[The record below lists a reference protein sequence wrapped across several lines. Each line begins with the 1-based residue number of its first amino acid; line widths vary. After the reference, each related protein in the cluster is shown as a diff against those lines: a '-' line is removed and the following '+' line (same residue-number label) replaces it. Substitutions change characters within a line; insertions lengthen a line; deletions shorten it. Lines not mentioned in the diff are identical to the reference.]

1 MAAMEKAAYA
11 AAKGDNMTPIA
22 VTLLTG
28 FLGAGKTTLLRHI
41 LNEQHG
47 FKIAVIE
54 NEFGEVSVDDQLIG
68 DRATQIKTLTNGCI
82 CCTRSNELEDALL
95 DLLDNR
101 DNGTIHFDRL
111 VIECTGMADPGPII
125 QTFFSHE
132 ILCERYLLDG
142 VIALVDAVHADD
154 QMNQFTIAQSQVGY
168 ADRILLTKT
177 DVAGDTEK
185 LRERLTRINARAPI
199 YTVIHGD
206 IDLSQLFNTNGFML
220 EENVTSKPRFHFMA
234 DKQNDVSSIV
244 VELDYPVDI
253 SDVSRVMENLLLDF
267 ADKLLRYKGMLWID
281 GEPNRLLFQGVQRLY
296 SADWDRPWAD
306 ETPHSTMVFIGL
318 ALPEEEIRAAFAS
331 LKK

>member
-1 MAAMEKAAYA
+1 MA
-11 AAKGDNMTPIA
+11 PIA

-95 DLLDNR
+95 DLLDSR
-101 DNGTIHFDRL
+101 DRGEIEFDRL

-132 ILCERYLLDG
+132 VLCERYLLDG
-142 VIALVDAVHADD
+142 VIALVDAVHADQ
-154 QMNQFTIAQSQVGY
+154 QMDQFTIAQSQVGY

-185 LRERLTRINARAPI
+185 LRERLARINARAPV

-206 IDLSQLFNTNGFML
+206 IDQASRLTPAALCWKKRLSAPHRAFILWQKNRM
-220 EENVTSKPRFHFMA
+220 TSRRLWSSSTIRWISVKFH
-234 DKQNDVSSIV
+234 
-244 VELDYPVDI
+244 
-253 SDVSRVMENLLLDF
+253 
-267 ADKLLRYKGMLWID
+267 G
-281 GEPNRLLFQGVQRLY
+281 
-296 SADWDRPWAD
+296 
-306 ETPHSTMVFIGL
+306 
-318 ALPEEEIRAAFAS
+318 
-331 LKK
+331 

>member
-1 MAAMEKAAYA
+1 M
-11 AAKGDNMTPIA
+11 NPIP

-41 LNEQHG
+41 LNADHG

-54 NEFGEVSVDDQLIG
+54 NEFGEVSMDDQLIG
-68 DRATQIKTLTNGCI
+68 DRATQITTLTNGCI
-82 CCTRSNELEDALL
+82 CCSRSNELEDALL
-95 DLLDNR
+95 DLLDGR
-101 DNGTIHFDRL
+101 DRGALEFDRL
-111 VIECTGMADPGPII
+111 IIECTGMADPGPIV

-132 ILCERYLLDG
+132 ILCERYMLDG

-154 QMNQFTIAQSQVGY
+154 QMNQFTLAQSQVGY

-177 DVAGDTEK
+177 DVAQDAEK

-199 YTVIHGD
+199 YTVTHGD
-206 IDLSQLFNTNGFML
+206 IDLEHLFNTNGFML
-220 EENVTSKPRFHFMA
+220 EENVIQSKPRFHFMA
-234 DKQNDVSSIV
+234 DKQNDITSIV

-296 SADWDRPWAD
+296 SADWDRPWGD
-306 ETPHSTMVFIGL
+306 ETPHSVLVFIGVQ
-318 ALPEEEIRAAFAS
+318 LPEAEIRQAFAG
-331 LKK
+331 LKR

>member
-177 DVAGDTEK
+177 DVASDTEK

-244 VELDYPVDI
+244 VELGYPVDI

-296 SADWDRPWAD
+296 SADWDRPWGD

>member
-1 MAAMEKAAYA
+1 
-11 AAKGDNMTPIA
+11 MTPIA

-95 DLLDNR
+95 DLLDSR
-101 DNGTIHFDRL
+101 DRGDIDFDRL

-132 ILCERYLLDG
+132 IICQRYLLDG
-142 VIALVDAVHADD
+142 VIALVDAVHADE

-177 DVAGDTEK
+177 DVAGESEK
-185 LRERLTRINARAPI
+185 LRERLARINARAPV
-199 YTVIHGD
+199 YTVTHGD
-206 IDLSQLFNTNGFML
+206 IDLSLLFDTNGFML
-220 EENVTSKPRFHFMA
+220 EENVS
-234 DKQNDVSSIV
+234 
-244 VELDYPVDI
+244 
-253 SDVSRVMENLLLDF
+253 F

-296 SADWDRPWAD
+296 SADWDRPWGD
-306 ETPHSTMVFIGL
+306 EAPHSVMVFIGVQ
-318 ALPEEEIRAAFAS
+318 LPEEEIRAAFAG

>member
-1 MAAMEKAAYA
+1 
-11 AAKGDNMTPIA
+11 MTPIA

-82 CCTRSNELEDALL
+82 CCTRSSELEDALL
-95 DLLDNR
+95 DLLDSR
-101 DNGTIHFDRL
+101 DRGDVAFDRL

-132 ILCERYLLDG
+132 ILCQRYLLDG
-142 VIALVDAVHADD
+142 VIALVDAVHADE

-177 DVAGDTEK
+177 DVAGESEN
-185 LRERLTRINARAPI
+185 LRERLGRINARAPI
-199 YTVIHGD
+199 YTVTHGD
-206 IDLSQLFNTNGFML
+206 INLELLFNTNGFML
-220 EENVTSKPRFHFMA
+220 EENITAKPRFHFIA

-253 SDVSRVMENLLLDF
+253 SAVSRVMENLLLSF

-296 SADWDRPWAD
+296 SADWDRPWGD
-306 ETPHSTMVFIGL
+306 EPPHSTLVFIGIQ
-318 ALPEEEIRAAFAS
+318 LPEQDIRDAFAG
-331 LKK
+331 LKA

>member
-1 MAAMEKAAYA
+1 MA
-11 AAKGDNMTPIA
+11 PIA

-41 LNEQHG
+41 LNERHG

-54 NEFGEVSVDDQLIG
+54 NEFGEVAVDDQLIG

-95 DLLDNR
+95 DLLDSR
-101 DNGTIHFDRL
+101 DRGEIDFDRL

-125 QTFFSHE
+125 QTFFSHDV
-132 ILCERYLLDG
+132 LCERYLLDG
-142 VIALVDAVHADD
+142 VIALVDAAHADQ

-177 DVAGDTEK
+177 DVAGDSDK
-185 LRERLTRINARAPI
+185 LRERLTRINVRAPI
-199 YTVIHGD
+199 YRVIHGD
-206 IDLSQLFNTNGFML
+206 IDLNLLFNTSGFML
-220 EENVTSKPRFHFMA
+220 EENVVSSKPRFHFMA

-253 SDVSRVMENLLLDF
+253 SEVSRVMENLLLTF
-267 ADKLLRYKGMLWID
+267 AEQLMR
-281 GEPNRLLFQGVQRLY
+281 
-296 SADWDRPWAD
+296 
-306 ETPHSTMVFIGL
+306 
-318 ALPEEEIRAAFAS
+318 
-331 LKK
+331 

>member
-1 MAAMEKAAYA
+1 MAAMEKAAFA

-177 DVAGDTEK
+177 DVASDTEK

-296 SADWDRPWAD
+296 SADWDRPWGD

>member
-1 MAAMEKAAYA
+1 M
-11 AAKGDNMTPIA
+11 NPIP

-41 LNEQHG
+41 LNADHG

-54 NEFGEVSVDDQLIG
+54 NEFGEVSMDDQLIG
-68 DRATQIKTLTNGCI
+68 DRATQITTLTNGCI
-82 CCTRSNELEDALL
+82 CCSRSNELEDALL
-95 DLLDNR
+95 DLLDGR
-101 DNGTIHFDRL
+101 DRGTLEFDRL
-111 VIECTGMADPGPII
+111 IIECTGMADPGPIV

-132 ILCERYLLDG
+132 ILCERYMLDG

-154 QMNQFTIAQSQVGY
+154 QMNQFTLAQSQVGY

-177 DVAGDTEK
+177 DVAQDAEK

-199 YTVIHGD
+199 YTVTHGD
-206 IDLSQLFNTNGFML
+206 IDLEHLFNTNGFML
-220 EENVTSKPRFHFMA
+220 EENVIQPKPRFHFMA
-234 DKQNDVSSIV
+234 DKQNDITSIV

-296 SADWDRPWAD
+296 SADWDRPWGD
-306 ETPHSTMVFIGL
+306 ETPHSVLVFIGVQ
-318 ALPEEEIRAAFAS
+318 LPEAEIRQAFAG
-331 LKK
+331 LKR